1 MVRDERA
8 GAALGRLVSEGV
20 LSKDQADAVL
30 AALAVERA
38 SAVARGKVLA
48 EIAAYVG
55 AGLLFGGIFLV
66 ASASWDDLGRPVRVG
81 VLAVVSAG
89 LLLGGVLL
97 GGVLLGGV
105 LLTGVRSR
113 RTSVHSARARLAA
126 VLFALGSVALAGSVG
141 TALEGG
147 GSDAAWVFACVAGA
161 VIAVLGYLA
170 LPSVVGMLV
179 CACFVPAA
187 VAGLLTEVIDLDD
200 IWGSVAVL
208 LLGGVWFALTRVGAL
223 IDIRVGYLIAI
234 ITSVAAAQSV
244 DVDGRAWAYGLTALV
259 ALICFALYATQRS
272 AVLVI
277 GGGVAIALAAGEA
290 VSDWTDDSL
299 GAAAVVV
306 AIGAITLAVGAFRLA
321 RPWREKKADPVAK
334 P

>member
-8 GAALGRLVSEGV
+8 GAALGRLVAEGV
-20 LSKDQADAVL
+20 LSASQADAVL
-30 AALAVERA
+30 TALAAERA

-66 ASASWDDLGRPVRVG
+66 ASSSWDDLGRPVRVG

-97 GGVLLGGV
+97 
-105 LLTGVRSR
+105 TGVRLR

-147 GSDAAWVFACVAGA
+147 GSDAAWVFACAAGA

-187 VAGLLTEVIDLDD
+187 VAGLLTEVIDLEDT
-200 IWGSVAVL
+200 WGSVAVL
-208 LLGGVWFALTRVGAL
+208 LLGGVWFALARLGAL
-223 IDIRVGYLIAI
+223 IDTRVGYLIAI
-234 ITSVAAAQSV
+234 VTSVAAAQSV
-244 DVDGRAWAYGLTALV
+244 DIDGRTWAYGLTALV
-259 ALICFALYATQRS
+259 ALVCFALYATQRS

-306 AIGAITLAVGAFRLA
+306 AIGAITLALGAFRLV
-321 RPWREKKADPVAK
+321 RPWREKKADPVVKA
-334 P
+334 